1 MKHIPL
7 APAVRMNCQF
17 AIRLLVQGAILAA
30 FATANSAG
38 HAAAA
43 RSSMTKSIIVL
54 ADRYVVAGRAW
65 DSLDVLEKHVIAQ
78 KTARLQLLTCG
89 PGTTRSL
96 KALVHR
102 FRSLPID
109 IYPLDADNRTCSSVV
124 HSDRRSP
131 APRRAPLGIDDA
143 AVERYWHEIEP

>member
-1 MKHIPL
+1 
-7 APAVRMNCQF
+7 
-17 AIRLLVQGAILAA
+17 
-30 FATANSAG
+30 
-38 HAAAA
+38 
-43 RSSMTKSIIVL
+43 MTKSIIVL

-65 DSLDVLEKHVIAQ
+65 DSLDALEKHVIAP

-124 HSDRRSP
+124 RIPIAERQP
-131 APRRAPLGIDDA
+131 PGERPLGIDDA

>member
-1 MKHIPL
+1 MKKIPL
-7 APAVRMNCQF
+7 APAVRMSTRF
-17 AIRLLVQGAILAA
+17 AIRLLVQAAILAA
-30 FATANSAG
+30 FTTANLAG

-43 RSSMTKSIIVL
+43 RSSTKSIIVL

-65 DSLDVLEKHVIAQ
+65 DNLDALEKHVIAS

-96 KALVHR
+96 KAVVHR

-109 IYPLDADNRTCSSVV
+109 IYPLDADNRACSSVV
-124 HSDRRSP
+124 RIPVAERQP
-131 APRRAPLGIDDA
+131 PGERPLGIDDA